1 MPLSALPE
9 HLNTKEEI
17 DAAFPDDSQYGTN
30 WFGRLY
36 QRYNKI
42 TKTWF
47 AFSYRC
53 TERWAKWRLYP
64 KVLFAVG
71 GGGPWRWECVHRA
84 QPDIHDYNTNP
95 KTGGQPAFYY
105 LSRIQYYKRWH
116 FAIQWPLIFTFH
128 FYPKAKDVPLPSYR
142 NRDHSNLD
150 GKLWFGYW
158 NHFDADLIYWMV
170 TSVYLGRNF
179 K

>member
-9 HLNTKEEI
+9 HLQDVNSN
-17 DAAFPDDSQYGTN
+17 FPDDDQFSHIPV
-30 WFGRLY
+30 FGKIYRWY
-36 QRYNKI
+36 QKS

-53 TERWAKWRLYP
+53 TEWWARGWRKYP

-71 GGGPWRWECVHRA
+71 GQGVWRIEHGNGDSIGYTL
-84 QPDIHDYNTNP
+84 DILRYVKD
-95 KTGGQPAFYY
+95 AY

-116 FAIQWPLIFTFH
+116 FAIQWPLIITFH
-128 FYPKAKDVPLPSYR
+128 VYFKAKDVPVYGQPKE
-142 NRDHSNLD
+142 DLD
-150 GKLWFGYW
+150 GKLFFFYW
-158 NHFDADLIYWMV
+158 NHFDADLIYWML
-170 TSVYLGRNF
+170 TSFFIGFVW